1 MTETGTSAPI
11 GGPAANRRI
20 RRLGTALAAA
30 ITAVIIALSL
40 GVGSAAAHHE
50 EGPRDHHDEVISVH
64 HED

>member
-11 GGPAANRRI
+11 GGPAANRHF
-20 RRLGTALAAA
+20 RRLGVALAAA
-30 ITAVIIALSL
+30 ITATVIALSL